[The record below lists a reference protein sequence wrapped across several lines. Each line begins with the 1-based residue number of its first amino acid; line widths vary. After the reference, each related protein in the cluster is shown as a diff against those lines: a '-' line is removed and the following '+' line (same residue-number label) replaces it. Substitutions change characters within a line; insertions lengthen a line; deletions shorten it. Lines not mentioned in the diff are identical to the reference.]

1 MMSYGR
7 QKQAGNRA
15 SLSNN
20 AENRR
25 EGREMAKDAYYF
37 SHDANARNDGKIVL
51 LRMRYGAEGYGLY
64 WMMLEVLR
72 EQDGYKY
79 PAEEDNLRAMAF
91 QFNYDG
97 DKFIEIVNYCCEIHL
112 FEMEE
117 GFFWSDSLNRRMSL
131 AEQAR
136 GKNREN
142 AREGWKKKKAVAS
155 SQHLPTA
162 CENDATEVPLSCEN
176 DATAMPPHSDR
187 NATAMPPYSEL
198 DATAMQGKEKK
209 QKKQNNPPK
218 GGLGEM
224 IDEYTDNEELRKSL
238 SDFAQMRKEIKKP
251 LTKPAVKRLFNRLD
265 EISAPCL
272 DRDGCKIAALNESI
286 LNGWQGVFQPENFA
300 DKAPPPPQ
308 VVPSAELDA
317 AGRKYD
323 VRTASMDQLLGLAP

>member
-1 MMSYGR
+1 
-7 QKQAGNRA
+7 
-15 SLSNN
+15 
-20 AENRR
+20 
-25 EGREMAKDAYYF
+25 MAKDAYYF

-209 QKKQNNPPK
+209 QKKQNKPPK
-218 GGLGEM
+218 GGLWEM
-224 IDEYTDNEELRKSL
+224 IDEYTDNEELRETLRDFVKNREENKVPVSQTALKCIFRKLDKLSAPYRAKDRYRIESL
-238 SDFAQMRKEIKKP
+238 GQSIEGNWKGVFEVKDFEDDLEHIKPPPELLAAHRAKKKP
-251 LTKPAVKRLFNRLD
+251 LGM
-265 EISAPCL
+265 
-272 DRDGCKIAALNESI
+272 RDI
-286 LNGWQGVFQPENFA
+286 VH
-300 DKAPPPPQ
+300 D
-308 VVPSAELDA
+308 
-317 AGRKYD
+317 
-323 VRTASMDQLLGLAP
+323 SMDDLLSTEWYDEAVQ